1 MKVLVVEDNE
11 PLRKAITQRL
21 RESGFAVDETGD
33 GPEGLW
39 MATENKYTVAI
50 LDLMLPGMDG
60 LDLLKK
66 LRKTNEDTSV
76 LIITA
81 RDQVGDRVSG
91 LDAGADDYL
100 VKPFALEELLARVR
114 ALTRRKHF
122 VKNPVLKVGD
132 LEIDTRRRSISRG
145 GKEIDLTAREY
156 SLLELLA
163 LRTGEVVSRAEIWEQ
178 LYDFNQDPESNVVD
192 VFIAYLRR
200 KIETDDKPKL
210 IHTRRGMGYIFGS
223 RAAAAIR
230 RRWPA
235 RHPTARWSDR
245 PPACPTP

>member
-1 MKVLVVEDNE
+1 MKVLVVEDND

-39 MATENKYTVAI
+39 LATENKYTVAI
-50 LDLMLPGMDG
+50 LDLMLPGLDG

-66 LRKTNEDTSV
+66 MRKTNEETSV

-114 ALTRRKHF
+114 ALTRRKHS
-122 VKNPVLKVGD
+122 VKNPILKVGD
-132 LEIDTRRRSISRG
+132 LEIDTRRRSASRG
-145 GKEIDLTAREY
+145 GREIDLTAREY

-163 LRTGEVVSRAEIWEQ
+163 LRAGEVVSRAEIWEQ

-200 KIETDDKPKL
+200 KIESEDKPKL
-210 IHTRRGMGYIFGS
+210 IHTRRGMGYILEERS
-223 RAAAAIR
+223 E
-230 RRWPA
+230 
-235 RHPTARWSDR
+235 S
-245 PPACPTP
+245 

>member
-1 MKVLVVEDNE
+1 MKVLVVEDND

-21 RESGFAVDETGD
+21 REGGFAVDETPD

-39 MATENKYTVAI
+39 LATENKYTVAI
-50 LDLMLPGMDG
+50 LDLMLPGLDG
-60 LDLLKK
+60 LELLKK
-66 LRKTNEDTSV
+66 LRKTNEETSV

-114 ALTRRKHF
+114 ALTRRKHS

-132 LEIDTRRRSISRG
+132 LEIDTRRRSVARG
-145 GKEIDLTAREY
+145 GREIELTAREY

-163 LRTGEVVSRAEIWEQ
+163 LRAGEVVSRAEIWEQ

-200 KIETDDKPKL
+200 KIESEDKPKL
-210 IHTRRGMGYIFGS
+210 IHTRRGMGYILEERS
-223 RAAAAIR
+223 EVPAA
-230 RRWPA
+230 
-235 RHPTARWSDR
+235 S
-245 PPACPTP
+245 

>member
-11 PLRKAITQRL
+11 PLRKAIVQRL
-21 RESGFAVDETGD
+21 REANFAVDETGD

-39 MATENKYTVAI
+39 LATENKYTVAI
-50 LDLMLPGMDG
+50 LDLMLPGLDG
-60 LDLLKK
+60 IDLLRK
-66 LRKTNEDTSV
+66 LRKSNEDTSV

-91 LDAGADDYL
+91 LDAGADDYM
-100 VKPFALEELLARVR
+100 VKPFSMDELMARVR
-114 ALTRRKHF
+114 ALTRRAHS
-122 VKNPVLKVGD
+122 VKNPILRVGD

-145 GKEIDLTAREY
+145 GKEIELTAREY

-163 LRTGEVVSRAEIWEQ
+163 LRSGEVVSRAEIWEQ

-200 KIETDDKPKL
+200 KIESDDKPKL
-210 IHTRRGMGYIFGS
+210 IHTRRGMGYILE
-223 RAAAAIR
+223 
-230 RRWPA
+230 A
-235 RHPTARWSDR
+235 RDEPVAS
-245 PPACPTP
+245 

>member
-1 MKVLVVEDNE
+1 MKVLVVEDND

-39 MATENKYTVAI
+39 LATENKYTVAI
-50 LDLMLPGMDG
+50 LDLMLPGLDG

-66 LRKTNEDTSV
+66 MRKTNEETSV

-114 ALTRRKHF
+114 ALTRRKHS
-122 VKNPVLKVGD
+122 VKNPILKVGD
-132 LEIDTRRRSISRG
+132 LEIDTRRRSASRG
-145 GKEIDLTAREY
+145 GREIDLTAREY

-163 LRTGEVVSRAEIWEQ
+163 LRAGEVVSRAEIWEQ

-192 VFIAYLRR
+192 VFIASLRR
-200 KIETDDKPKL
+200 KIESEEKPKL
-210 IHTRRGMGYIFGS
+210 IHPRRGMGYILEERS
-223 RAAAAIR
+223 E
-230 RRWPA
+230 
-235 RHPTARWSDR
+235 S
-245 PPACPTP
+245 

>member
-1 MKVLVVEDNE
+1 MSHLAGLHILSQNYTMKVLVVEDNE

-21 RESGFAVDETGD
+21 RESGFAVDDTGD

-50 LDLMLPGMDG
+50 LDLMLPGLDG

-66 LRKTNEDTSV
+66 LRKTNEETSV

-91 LDAGADDYL
+91 LDAGADDYM

-200 KIETDDKPKL
+200 KIETDNKPKL
-210 IHTRRGMGYIFGS
+210 IHTRRGMGYILE
-223 RAAAAIR
+223 
-230 RRWPA
+230 A
-235 RHPTARWSDR
+235 RSES
-245 PPACPTP
+245 

>member
-39 MATENKYTVAI
+39 LATENKYTVAI
-50 LDLMLPGMDG
+50 LDLMLPGLDG
-60 LDLLKK
+60 IDLLKK
-66 LRKTNEDTSV
+66 MRKQNDETSV

-81 RDQVGDRVSG
+81 RDQVGDRVAG

-114 ALTRRKHF
+114 ALTRRKHS

-132 LEIDTRRRSISRG
+132 LEIDTRRRSASRG
-145 GKEIDLTAREY
+145 GREIELTAREY

-163 LRTGEVVSRAEIWEQ
+163 LRSGEVVSRADIWEQ

-192 VFIAYLRR
+192 VFVAYLRR
-200 KIETDDKPKL
+200 KIESDDKPKL
-210 IHTRRGMGYIFGS
+210 IHTRRGMGYILEE
-223 RAAAAIR
+223 RAE
-230 RRWPA
+230 
-235 RHPTARWSDR
+235 S
-245 PPACPTP
+245 

>member
-39 MATENKYTVAI
+39 MATENQYTVAI
-50 LDLMLPGMDG
+50 LDLMLPGLDG

-66 LRKTNEDTSV
+66 MRKNNEETSV

-81 RDQVGDRVSG
+81 RDQVGDRVNG

-114 ALTRRKHF
+114 ALTRRKHS

-163 LRTGEVVSRAEIWEQ
+163 LRAGEVVSRAEIWEQ

-210 IHTRRGMGYIFGS
+210 IHTRRGMGYILEA
-223 RAAAAIR
+223 RAEA
-230 RRWPA
+230 
-235 RHPTARWSDR
+235 
-245 PPACPTP
+245 

>member
-11 PLRKAITQRL
+11 PLRKAISQRL

-39 MATENKYTVAI
+39 LATENKYTVAI
-50 LDLMLPGMDG
+50 LDLMLPGLDG
-60 LDLLKK
+60 IDLLKK
-66 LRKTNEDTSV
+66 MRKGNEETSV

-81 RDQVGDRVSG
+81 RDQVGDRVAG
-91 LDAGADDYL
+91 LDAGADDYM
-100 VKPFALEELLARVR
+100 VKPFAIEELLARVR
-114 ALTRRKHF
+114 ALTRRKHS

-132 LEIDTRRRSISRG
+132 LEIDTRRRSASRG
-145 GKEIDLTAREY
+145 GREIELTAREY

-163 LRTGEVVSRAEIWEQ
+163 LRAGEVVSRAEIWEQ

-210 IHTRRGMGYIFGS
+210 IHTRRGMGYILEE
-223 RAAAAIR
+223 RAE
-230 RRWPA
+230 
-235 RHPTARWSDR
+235 S
-245 PPACPTP
+245 

>member
-39 MATENKYTVAI
+39 MATENQYTVAI
-50 LDLMLPGMDG
+50 LDLMLPGLDG

-66 LRKTNEDTSV
+66 MRKNNEETSV

-210 IHTRRGMGYIFGS
+210 IHTRRGMGYILEE
-223 RAAAAIR
+223 RAEA
-230 RRWPA
+230 
-235 RHPTARWSDR
+235 
-245 PPACPTP
+245 

>member
-39 MATENKYTVAI
+39 MATENRYTVAI
-50 LDLMLPGMDG
+50 LDLMLPGLDG

-66 LRKTNEDTSV
+66 LRKTNEETSV

-91 LDAGADDYL
+91 LDAGADDYM

-122 VKNPVLKVGD
+122 VKNPVLKIGD
-132 LEIDTRRRSISRG
+132 LEIDTRRRSIARG

-200 KIETDDKPKL
+200 KIESEDKPKL
-210 IHTRRGMGYIFGS
+210 IHTRRGMGYILEA
-223 RAAAAIR
+223 RAEA
-230 RRWPA
+230 
-235 RHPTARWSDR
+235 
-245 PPACPTP
+245 

>member
-39 MATENKYTVAI
+39 MATENQYTVAI
-50 LDLMLPGMDG
+50 LDLMLPGLDG

-66 LRKTNEDTSV
+66 MRKNNEETSV

-81 RDQVGDRVSG
+81 RDQVGDRVNG

-114 ALTRRKHF
+114 ALTRRKHS

-163 LRTGEVVSRAEIWEQ
+163 LRAGEVVSRAEIWEQ

-210 IHTRRGMGYIFGS
+210 IHTRRGMGYILE
-223 RAAAAIR
+223 
-230 RRWPA
+230 A
-235 RHPTARWSDR
+235 RTEA
-245 PPACPTP
+245 

>member
-39 MATENKYTVAI
+39 LATENKYTVAI
-50 LDLMLPGMDG
+50 LDLMLPGLDG

-66 LRKTNEDTSV
+66 MRKTNEETSV

-114 ALTRRKHF
+114 ALTRRKHS
-122 VKNPVLKVGD
+122 VKNPILKVGD
-132 LEIDTRRRSISRG
+132 LEIDTRRRSASRG
-145 GKEIDLTAREY
+145 GREIDLTAREY

-163 LRTGEVVSRAEIWEQ
+163 LRSGEVVSRAEIWEQ

-200 KIETDDKPKL
+200 KIETEDKPKL
-210 IHTRRGMGYIFGS
+210 IHTRRGMGYILEE
-223 RAAAAIR
+223 RAEA
-230 RRWPA
+230 
-235 RHPTARWSDR
+235 
-245 PPACPTP
+245 

>member
-39 MATENKYTVAI
+39 MATENQYTVAI
-50 LDLMLPGMDG
+50 LDLMLPGLDG

-66 LRKTNEDTSV
+66 MRKNNEETSV

-210 IHTRRGMGYIFGS
+210 IHTRRGMGYILEE
-223 RAAAAIR
+223 RAGA
-230 RRWPA
+230 
-235 RHPTARWSDR
+235 
-245 PPACPTP
+245 

>member
-39 MATENKYTVAI
+39 LASENKYTVAI

-66 LRKTNEDTSV
+66 LRKTNDETSV

-81 RDQVGDRVSG
+81 RDQVGDRVAG

-114 ALTRRKHF
+114 ALTRRKHS

-132 LEIDTRRRSISRG
+132 LEIDTRRRSASRG
-145 GKEIDLTAREY
+145 GREIELTAREY

-163 LRTGEVVSRAEIWEQ
+163 LRAGEVVSRAEIWEQ

-210 IHTRRGMGYIFGS
+210 IHTRRGMGYILEE
-223 RAAAAIR
+223 RAE
-230 RRWPA
+230 
-235 RHPTARWSDR
+235 S
-245 PPACPTP
+245 

>member
-11 PLRKAITQRL
+11 SLRKAITQRL

-39 MATENKYTVAI
+39 MATENQYTVAI
-50 LDLMLPGMDG
+50 LDLMLPGLDG

-66 LRKTNEDTSV
+66 MRKNNEETSV

-81 RDQVGDRVSG
+81 RDQVGDRVNG

-114 ALTRRKHF
+114 ALTRRKHS

-163 LRTGEVVSRAEIWEQ
+163 LRAGEVVSRAEIWEQ

-210 IHTRRGMGYIFGS
+210 IHTRRGMGYILEA
-223 RAAAAIR
+223 RAEA
-230 RRWPA
+230 
-235 RHPTARWSDR
+235 
-245 PPACPTP
+245 

>member
-39 MATENKYTVAI
+39 LATENKYTVAI
-50 LDLMLPGMDG
+50 LDLMLPGLDG

-66 LRKTNEDTSV
+66 MRKTNEETSV

-91 LDAGADDYL
+91 LDACADDYL

-114 ALTRRKHF
+114 ALTRRKHS
-122 VKNPVLKVGD
+122 VKNPILKVGD
-132 LEIDTRRRSISRG
+132 LEIDTRRRSASRG
-145 GKEIDLTAREY
+145 GREIDLTAREY

-163 LRTGEVVSRAEIWEQ
+163 LRSGEVVSRAEIWEQ

-200 KIETDDKPKL
+200 KIETEDKPKL
-210 IHTRRGMGYIFGS
+210 IHTRRGMGYILEE
-223 RAAAAIR
+223 RAEA
-230 RRWPA
+230 
-235 RHPTARWSDR
+235 
-245 PPACPTP
+245 

>member
-11 PLRKAITQRL
+11 LLRKAITQRL

-50 LDLMLPGMDG
+50 LDLMLPGLDG
-60 LDLLKK
+60 LDLLRK
-66 LRKTNEDTSV
+66 LRKTNEETSV

-81 RDQVGDRVSG
+81 RDQVSDRVSG
-91 LDAGADDYL
+91 LDAGADDYM

-122 VKNPVLKVGD
+122 IRNPVLKIGD
-132 LEIDTRRRSISRG
+132 LEIDTRRRSIARG

-163 LRTGEVVSRAEIWEQ
+163 LRAGEVVSRAEIWEQ

-200 KIETDDKPKL
+200 KIESEDKPKL
-210 IHTRRGMGYIFGS
+210 IHTRRGMGYILE
-223 RAAAAIR
+223 
-230 RRWPA
+230 A
-235 RHPTARWSDR
+235 RPEA
-245 PPACPTP
+245 